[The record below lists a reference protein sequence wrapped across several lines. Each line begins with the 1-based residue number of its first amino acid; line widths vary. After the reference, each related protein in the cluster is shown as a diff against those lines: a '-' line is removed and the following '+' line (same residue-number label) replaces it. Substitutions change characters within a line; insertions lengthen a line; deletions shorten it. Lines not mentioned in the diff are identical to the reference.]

1 MTTARPVRELV
12 GDVEHGHT
20 EQLEDVVLSLVG
32 HMSDAHGAA
41 ARALRFVALAAPVL
55 TRDFR
60 VSVLPGVERSAR
72 GRYHHRTRRGAR
84 CAVSLLRDRTM
95 DANNFGSSNL
105 EEEFFRRE
113 DQRLLARLREL
124 REAETARETLS
135 QATGITSAA
144 VLDRLLALKVQPE
157 VVAALRIVPLV
168 EVAWADG
175 SLDEKERKAVL
186 SGAQEAG
193 IPSDSAAYALL
204 DAWLKRRPEPYL
216 LAAWTTLVQG
226 MSESLP
232 EAEVKKLE
240 ASLMERVRRVAGASG
255 GVLGLGSKVS
265 KQEAAV
271 LQKLSQAFGRSA
283 S

>member
-1 MTTARPVRELV
+1 MDPNRF
-12 GDVEHGHT
+12 GD
-20 EQLEDVVLSLVG
+20 S
-32 HMSDAHGAA
+32 
-41 ARALRFVALAAPVL
+41 
-55 TRDFR
+55 
-60 VSVLPGVERSAR
+60 
-72 GRYHHRTRRGAR
+72 
-84 CAVSLLRDRTM
+84 
-95 DANNFGSSNL
+95 L

-124 REAETARETLS
+124 REQENARDTLS
-135 QATGITSAA
+135 QATGITSPA
-144 VLDRLLALKVQPE
+144 VLDRLLALKIQPE
-157 VVAALRIVPLV
+157 IIAALRIVPLV

-175 SLDEKERKAVL
+175 SLDEKERQAVL

-193 IPSDSAAYALL
+193 IPAGSAAYALL
-204 DAWLKRRPEPYL
+204 DAWLKKKPEPHL
-216 LAAWTTLVQG
+216 LTAWTTLIQG
-226 MSESLP
+226 MSASLP

-271 LQKLSQAFGRSA
+271 LEKLSKAFVRPA